1 LRSSRINLFC
11 DLVGPISSSRLQNII
26 CGLRRTQVQNGTLD
40 LSRIWAIYAVT
51 LFFSAFEFLDELTH
65 ALLGCEMNSVFA
77 RHEEDENFK
86 FSYLSLLD
94 EGTELFRV
102 FSFQTKVLVST
113 CLSFSLCL
121 DVSALIFNPVLQTH
135 SIPSLYFLCAF
146 CSIFFFFVSSTSL
159 HLFVLDV
166 PLSFF
171 FFLR

>member
-1 LRSSRINLFC
+1 M
-11 DLVGPISSSRLQNII
+11 
-26 CGLRRTQVQNGTLD
+26 
-40 LSRIWAIYAVT
+40 T

-113 CLSFSLCL
+113 CLSFSLCF
-121 DVSALIFNPVLQTH
+121 DVSALIFSPVLQTH

-146 CSIFFFFVSSTSL
+146 CSIFFLFLQPPSVCLFWMSLFF
-159 HLFVLDV
+159 F
-166 PLSFF
+166 SFF
-171 FFLR
+171 